1 MQNWGIP
8 AFGKGNTQPPPAY
21 GKASPELAQASGPYG
36 DKAKPEL
43 KPGDWI
49 CPQCGD
55 HQFARNWF
63 CKMCARSG
71 GGNDPMAAMM
81 AMMMAGGFSGGKG
94 NQVKGDPQFLVY
106 VANIDW
112 KAQWQDLKDHMKQ
125 AGTVQFCSILTE
137 DGTDWGRS
145 KGMACVRYAT
155 VEEAAN
161 AVATLNGSE
170 FKGRPLKVDHWTGKT
185 ASA

>member
-1 MQNWGIP
+1 MLQTCGPSKLELGSHSAEMQNWGIP

-112 KAQWQDLKDHMKQ
+112 KALDLSFLWCFLSLVCMKLVPEI
-125 AGTVQFCSILTE
+125 A
-137 DGTDWGRS
+137 RH
-145 KGMACVRYAT
+145 
-155 VEEAAN
+155 N
-161 AVATLNGSE
+161 
-170 FKGRPLKVDHWTGKT
+170 GKT
-185 ASA
+185 